1 MRNVLRD
8 VKLHQKCSTLGGNRC
23 RSSLFYWFWSTSSAT
38 VPHCDSRHGLWT
50 VLFPFAYIPLVPTRF
65 WRRVRG

>member
-1 MRNVLRD
+1 MIRWLNFAAEVAFAVALR
-8 VKLHQKCSTLGGNRC
+8 L
-23 RSSLFYWFWSTSSAT
+23 